1 MDPEQEKMIEFER
14 HLKVF
19 LWPTADNASGVRD
32 MNQIDKFKG
41 KHEEAAASYIKWLAD
56 GYPRVKVENREIQRN
71 QHLSNLYKIF
81 RTHCPEHDIFMFID
95 DQEQE

>member
-56 GYPRVKVENREIQRN
+56 GYPRVKVENREIQRT
-71 QHLSNLYKIF
+71 QHLSNLDLRSTFQNYLTRSLNLTLRLF
-81 RTHCPEHDIFMFID
+81 H
-95 DQEQE
+95 